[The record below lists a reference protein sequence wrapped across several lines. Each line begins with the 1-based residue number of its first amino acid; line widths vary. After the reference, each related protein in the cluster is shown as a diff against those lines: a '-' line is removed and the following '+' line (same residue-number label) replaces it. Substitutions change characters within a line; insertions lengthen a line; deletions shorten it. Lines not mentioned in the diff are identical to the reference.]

1 MKSAGNEKGSVRVF
15 IPSRDASGTAAV
27 RDPVHISH
35 KEKTM
40 FCSACGHAL
49 EAGQPVCPQ
58 CGRPVAPVVA
68 PAMAPMPPVPNI
80 DFQLQNYA
88 GRVRALSI
96 VWYVYGGLSLV
107 FSVVGMLFANAWF
120 HGGIGPWSHGPWG
133 RGPFGPEFLGPAL
146 LHFAWAFLVVRSA
159 LALAA
164 GWGLMERA
172 PWGRV
177 VAIVAAFFCILRFPL
192 GTALGIWTLVTLLG
206 YRNTTLYDHL

>member
-1 MKSAGNEKGSVRVF
+1 
-15 IPSRDASGTAAV
+15 
-27 RDPVHISH
+27 
-35 KEKTM
+35 M

-49 EAGQPVCPQ
+49 EAGQPACPQ
-58 CGRPVAPVVA
+58 CGRPVAQPV
-68 PAMAPMPPVPNI
+68 APMPLVPNL

-88 GRVRALSI
+88 GRIRALSI

-107 FSVVGMLFANAWF
+107 LSAAGLLFANAWL
-120 HGGIGPWSHGPWG
+120 HGGFGPWSHGPWPHT
-133 RGPFGPEFLGPAL
+133 PFGPEFLGPAF
-146 LHFAWAFLVVRSA
+146 LHFMWAFLVVRSA
-159 LALAA
+159 LAIAA

-177 VAIVAAFFCILRFPL
+177 VAVVASIFCILRFPL